1 MPVEDAAP
9 GGRFDSRV
17 AQCLIADG
25 DDLVSRPVDSLD
37 LDFAGI
43 VGDRHSGPTRRS
55 TSREPWY
62 PRGTEIRNDRQL
74 TIVSSV
80 ELAEVARDMELPL
93 IEPGWIGANLVFDDI
108 PSLTALPA
116 GTKLLFA
123 GGVTLNIEAENG
135 PCRVAGRSIGRHFP
149 DRSGLDLLFPKL
161 ALNKRG
167 VVASVEKPGRIR
179 KGEAVTVLVPAQ
191 RLYRVEE
198 KVE

>member
-1 MPVEDAAP
+1 VAEERLSP

-17 AQCLIADG
+17 ALCLIADG
-25 DDLVSRPVDSLD
+25 DDLVSRPVEGLE
-37 LDFAGI
+37 LDFSGVVGERHAGA
-43 VGDRHSGPTRRS
+43 TRRS

-80 ELAEVARDMELPL
+80 ELVEVARAMDLPVL
-93 IEPGWIGANLVFDDI
+93 EPGWIGANLVFDDI
-108 PSLTALPA
+108 PALTALPA

-135 PCRVAGRSIGRHFP
+135 PCRVAGRSIGRNFP
-149 DRSGLDLLFPKL
+149 DRTGLDLLFPKL
-161 ALNKRG
+161 ARHKRG

-179 KGEAVTVLVPAQ
+179 KGEAVTLLVPAQ
-191 RLYRVEE
+191 RLYRFEE
-198 KVE
+198 KAT